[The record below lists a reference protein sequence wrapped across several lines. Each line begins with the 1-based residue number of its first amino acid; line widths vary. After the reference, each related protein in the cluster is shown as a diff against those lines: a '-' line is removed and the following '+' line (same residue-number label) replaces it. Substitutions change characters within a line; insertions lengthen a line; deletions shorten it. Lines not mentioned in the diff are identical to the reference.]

1 LASTLQDLSTDA
13 LAKEQARV
21 LEIQTGRQSPAR
33 WTGSTAIEV
42 IGMENSGS
50 LGMSDWGFGKSG
62 EKNRV
67 LPENDQ
73 MMRSVELFAGAGG
86 LALGTSMAGFRHE
99 AVIEI
104 DADACKTIRVNQ
116 HLGVPHVRQ
125 WKLFHGDVK
134 DFDFGSLRTG
144 IDLLAAGV
152 PCQPWSIGGKH
163 RANEDARNLFP
174 DTIRA
179 VVALRPKVILVEN
192 VKGLTR
198 QSFANYFSYI
208 LYMLE
213 YPEIARRSSETW
225 VDHRCRLERLV
236 TSRGKNKYRG
246 LHYNVVFDLLNA
258 ADYGVP
264 QKRERVFIVAFRDDL
279 SIDWSFPKPTHS
291 EIALLRS
298 KWISGEYWDKHKIAT
313 KHRPTRPI
321 NSGRLIAIGERAS
334 ESTLPW
340 NTVRDAI
347 SDLPDPQSA
356 LSKSFSNHVLQPG
369 AKTYVGHTGSPLDEP
384 AKTLKAGDHGVPGGE
399 NMVLFPNGGVRYFTV
414 RESAR
419 LQTFPDNY
427 VFGSSWTENMRQIG
441 NAVPVRLGQAVA
453 KNIVRELRS
462 Q

>member
-1 LASTLQDLSTDA
+1 
-13 LAKEQARV
+13 
-21 LEIQTGRQSPAR
+21 
-33 WTGSTAIEV
+33 
-42 IGMENSGS
+42 
-50 LGMSDWGFGKSG
+50 MSDWGFAESCDKS
-62 EKNRV
+62 RIF
-67 LPENDQ
+67 PENHE

-86 LALGTSMAGFRHE
+86 LALGASMAGFRHE

-104 DADACKTIRVNQ
+104 DGDACKTIRVNQ

-134 DFDFGSLRTG
+134 DFDFGSLRKD

-213 YPEIARRSSETW
+213 YPEIARRTNETW

-236 TSRGKNKYRG
+236 ASRGKNKYRG

-279 SIDWSFPKPTHS
+279 GIDWSFPKPTHS
-291 EIALLRS
+291 EAALLHS
-298 KWISGEYWDKHKIAT
+298 KWISREYWDRHKVAT
-313 KHRPTRPI
+313 KRRPTKSLNLVRQI
-321 NSGRLIAIGERAS
+321 LTEAKMF

-340 NTVRDAI
+340 NTVRDAV

-356 LSKSFSNHVLQPG
+356 QSRSISNHVFQPG

-399 NMVLFPNGGVRYFTV
+399 NMVLFPDGRVRYFTV

-419 LQTFPDNY
+419 LQTFPDDY

-441 NAVPVRLGQAVA
+441 NAVPVRLGQVVA
-453 KNIVRELRS
+453 KNIIRELKL

>member
-1 LASTLQDLSTDA
+1 
-13 LAKEQARV
+13 
-21 LEIQTGRQSPAR
+21 
-33 WTGSTAIEV
+33 
-42 IGMENSGS
+42 MENSGS
-50 LGMSDWGFGKSG
+50 LGMSDSGFGESCG
-62 EKNRV
+62 ENRI
-67 LPENDQ
+67 LLENNE

-86 LALGTSMAGFRHE
+86 LALGASMAGFRHE

-104 DADACKTIRVNQ
+104 NADACKTIRVNQ

-125 WKLFHGDVK
+125 WKLFQGDVK
-134 DFDFGSLRTG
+134 DFDFRSLRKD

-179 VVALRPKVILVEN
+179 VVALRPKVILIEN

-213 YPEIARRSSETW
+213 YPEITRRSSETW
-225 VDHRCRLERLV
+225 VDHRSRLERLV

-258 ADYGVP
+258 ADFGVP

-279 SIDWSFPKPTHS
+279 GIDWSFPKPTHS

-298 KWISGEYWDKHKIAT
+298 KWLSGEYWDKHRIAT
-313 KHRPTRPI
+313 KQRPTRPI
-321 NSGRLIAIGERAS
+321 NSERQIAIGEKAF
-334 ESTLPW
+334 ESTLAW

-347 SDLPDPQSA
+347 SDLPDPQS
-356 LSKSFSNHVLQPG
+356 LVSKSIPNHIFQPG
-369 AKTYVGHTGSPLDEP
+369 AKTYIGHTGSPLDEP

-399 NMVLFPNGGVRYFTV
+399 NMVLFPSGRVRYFTV

-419 LQTFPDNY
+419 LQTFPDEY

-441 NAVPVRLGQAVA
+441 NAVPVRLGQIVT
-453 KNIVRELRS
+453 KNIVRELRL